1 MSSVKD
7 FSSSSPVALITGA
20 GSGIGRA
27 AALQFATAGC
37 NVVAADIDKAASEET
52 CSLMK
57 GADVECLAV
66 GCDITQPDQVAAMV
80 SATRDKFGRL
90 DYAFNNAGVSGTAAP
105 VHAMPLEE
113 FDRVLSVNLRGHFI
127 AMQAQ
132 IPLMLATSPS
142 PAIVVTSSV
151 CGHQAHAG
159 MSAYCASKFGVR
171 GLVKAAAVEYGPR
184 GLRVNSVSPGAIA
197 TPLLLNFLASGSGD
211 TVKQLTEEGAKLD
224 APNSSR
230 AAPVAAAAGP
240 LSSSKTPNLSSTSL
254 EKAPVPAAA
263 AQEGSEEGGA
273 LKVPLRRVGQAEEI
287 ASCVVWL
294 CMHGQ
299 YVTGT
304 DVLVDGGSSCR
315 VMTSSD

>member
-1 MSSVKD
+1 MSSVHGVTHG
-7 FSSSSPVALITGA
+7 FSSTAAVALITGA

-27 AALQFATAGC
+27 AAIQFADAGC
-37 NVVAADIDKAASEET
+37 NIVAADINKVAAEET
-52 CSLMK
+52 CSLIK
-57 GADVECLAV
+57 DVECLAV
-66 GCDITQPDQVAAMV
+66 CCDITQPDQVAAMV
-80 SATRDKFGRL
+80 AATKDKFGRL
-90 DYAFNNAGVSGTAAP
+90 DYAFNNAGISGTAAP

-142 PAIVVTSSV
+142 PAIVLTSSI

-159 MSAYCASKFGVR
+159 MAGYCASKFGVR

-184 GLRVNSVSPGAIA
+184 GLRVNSVSPGAVA
-197 TPLLLNFLASGSGD
+197 TPLLLDFLASGGGD
-211 TVKQLTEEGAKLD
+211 T
-224 APNSSR
+224 
-230 AAPVAAAAGP
+230 
-240 LSSSKTPNLSSTSL
+240 
-254 EKAPVPAAA
+254 
-263 AQEGSEEGGA
+263 
-273 LKVPLRRVGQAEEI
+273 
-287 ASCVVWL
+287 
-294 CMHGQ
+294 

>member
-1 MSSVKD
+1 M
-7 FSSSSPVALITGA
+7 
-20 GSGIGRA
+20 
-27 AALQFATAGC
+27 
-37 NVVAADIDKAASEET
+37 VAATK
-52 CSLMK
+52 
-57 GADVECLAV
+57 
-66 GCDITQPDQVAAMV
+66 
-80 SATRDKFGRL
+80 DKFGRL
-90 DYAFNNAGVSGTAAP
+90 DYAFNNAGISGTAAP

-142 PAIVVTSSV
+142 PAIVLTSSI

-159 MSAYCASKFGVR
+159 MAGYCASKFGVR

-197 TPLLLNFLASGSGD
+197 TPLLLDFLASGGGD
-211 TVKQLTEEGAKLD
+211 TVKQLTEEGATLDDPAGCSAATAAPTQAGPQGGAATWPSGSGSGKSSSSSLDVGSLNLAD
-224 APNSSR
+224 APASAEAS
-230 AAPVAAAAGP
+230 AA
-240 LSSSKTPNLSSTSL
+240 LSSTST
-254 EKAPVPAAA
+254 AAA
-263 AQEGSEEGGA
+263 ADESSKEEGK
-273 LKVPLRRVGQAEEI
+273 LKVPLRRVGHPEEI

-294 CMHGQ
+294 CMHGH